1 MKFKMAINI
10 FIVISIF
17 SSLVKTR
24 HIQFHLNGYECFYQE
39 VRANTKCS
47 VEYAPI
53 SGSKPHVDVSI
64 EDPNQYVFYRKN
76 QQEYDFFKFQAN
88 ITGTYRVCFSNIYDL
103 SMYNNIV
110 YLDFVIG
117 DEGKMITLDDASTAP
132 MTQLETSI
140 VNIYDA
146 MKVVELYQNHHRIR
160 EANGRLVAQSLNE
173 KVMMW
178 SLGQSLVVLV
188 MGIVQVYVLRQFFA
202 EKKENI

>member
-1 MKFKMAINI
+1 
-10 FIVISIF
+10 
-17 SSLVKTR
+17 
-24 HIQFHLNGYECFYQE
+24 
-39 VRANTKCS
+39 
-47 VEYAPI
+47 
-53 SGSKPHVDVSI
+53 
-64 EDPNQYVFYRKN
+64 
-76 QQEYDFFKFQAN
+76 
-88 ITGTYRVCFSNIYDL
+88 
-103 SMYNNIV
+103 MYNNIV